1 MADATV
7 QCSNYQGI
15 STVRLHYGES
25 FEFGLPWVPR
35 RETPLQIDLLRVA
48 GTILMA
54 DRGFRRHPRLGDWVR
69 TFRVECKLAEP
80 SRWKRAADALTRLAA
95 FLTDDN
101 WVFEFSA
108 LSGKS
113 STRGVRTRE
122 QTGDPRARF
131 GPVAL
136 FSGGLD
142 SFCGACKL
150 MAEGKQ
156 KATPIFVSSYVNEL
170 KRLADLLQGIAG
182 ANRGRAFLHLPVHG
196 KMAVAHAGGLDTDE
210 LPERSRRSRSLYYI
224 LQALA
229 AAVEFSA
236 GEIHLYE
243 NGIMALN
250 LPLRASDSG
259 SRATRHAHPYYL
271 KLANTFVHQLMGRS
285 DIRITN
291 PFSSFTKGEILRHAR
306 GVESLIAKTTTCWG
320 YPNAT
325 RAFPGI
331 THCGHCLPCLVRRF
345 ALASAKMKDSPAIY
359 HKSGLAAA
367 SRRGFPRAEPD
378 TWAEARRL
386 VGFAARIHS
395 LKSAD
400 LVWKFGGHFPHVV
413 PNVSKKEIEAV
424 RNLYGRFAW
433 EIDRVIASA
442 Q

>member
-1 MADATV
+1 M
-7 QCSNYQGI
+7 
-15 STVRLHYGES
+15 
-25 FEFGLPWVPR
+25 PR
-35 RETPLQIDLLRVA
+35 REALLQIDSLRVA
-48 GTILMA
+48 GTISMA
-54 DRGFRRHPRLGDWVR
+54 DRAFRRHPRLGDWVR
-69 TFRVECKLAEP
+69 TFNVECKLAEP
-80 SRWKRAADALTRLAA
+80 YPWTMAADALARLAA

-101 WVFEFSA
+101 WVFEFTA

-113 STRGVRTRE
+113 STRGVRRHE
-122 QTGDPRARF
+122 PAVDAGARY

-150 MAEGKQ
+150 MAQRDE

-196 KMAVAHAGGLDTDE
+196 KMAAAHASGLDTDE
-210 LPERSRRSRSLYYI
+210 LPERSRRGRSLYYVF
-224 LQALA
+224 QAFA
-229 AAVEFSA
+229 AAIEFNA

-259 SRATRHAHPYYL
+259 CRASRHAHPYYL
-271 KLANTFVHQLMGRS
+271 SLANAFVHKLMGRS
-285 DIRITN
+285 EIRILN
-291 PFSSFTKGEILRHAR
+291 PFSSTTKAEILQHAR
-306 GVESLIAKTTTCWG
+306 GAESLIDQTTTCWG

-345 ALASAKMKDSPAIY
+345 ALASAKVKDSSAIY
-359 HKSGLAAA
+359 HKAGLASAW
-367 SRRGFPRAEPD
+367 RQGFPRAKPD
-378 TWAEARRL
+378 IWAEARRL

-395 LKSAD
+395 LKSVD
-400 LVWKFGGHFPHVV
+400 LVWKFGGHFAHLA
-413 PNVSKKEIEAV
+413 PNVSKKDVDAV
-424 RNLYGRFAW
+424 RNLYGRFAS

-442 Q
+442 R